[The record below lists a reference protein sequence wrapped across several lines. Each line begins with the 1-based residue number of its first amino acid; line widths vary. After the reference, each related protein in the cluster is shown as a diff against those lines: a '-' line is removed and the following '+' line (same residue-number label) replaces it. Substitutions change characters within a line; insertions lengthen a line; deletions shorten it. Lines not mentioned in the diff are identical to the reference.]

1 MSESP
6 ELKISVRGI
15 VEYSM
20 RGGDI
25 IPGAAPTDAFA
36 EGGKAHRAVQE
47 DRGEFYQSEV
57 SLVESVSGAWCTLVV
72 HGRAD
77 GIDSSGSIETIEE
90 IKSTSRSLQG
100 IGEDDY
106 PAHWAQA
113 KLYGAMLSRRDD
125 LSRVAIRLL
134 YFHRPSGQNLQ
145 FQRVFER
152 DDIEAHWE
160 SLVAPYLAW
169 AETLSEYRR
178 VRNSSIDA
186 LSFPFPSF
194 RAGQKRMAE
203 RVFETI
209 REGETLF
216 LQAPTGIGKTI
227 GVLYPAAKSLAYGHS
242 DKIFYLTAKTV
253 ARSVAEQA
261 VGQLERAGAKIKSV
275 TITAKAKICF
285 LRSEYPLQPPCDPA
299 ICRYA
304 RGHFDR
310 VDDAIAD
317 VFSESI
323 IDRDTIERYA
333 EKHTVC
339 PFEFSLDIANWA
351 DIVIGDYNYAFD
363 PRVQLQRF
371 FQQKGRYCLLID
383 EAHNLVDRGRDMFS
397 ATIDK
402 RNVLNVRRL
411 VRGGPA
417 AGGAALGQAGS
428 ALPSEGR
435 YRKIEERLGE
445 LNSVLLSLKKRVS
458 EDRLAGMIDKTE
470 WDGAHWVGEIEAPK
484 ELVPPATEYLRE
496 VESHA
501 RSGVPIP
508 QEVLDLYFEIY
519 SFLRVLEWY
528 GESYLTLHRITRGG
542 ITSKLACIDPSS
554 LIDQTLAKSRSA
566 VFFSATLEPMAYF
579 ASLLAG
585 TQQGSQVALDSPF
598 PRDNLLLVIDPTI
611 STRFRRRADSYDQI
625 ASRVESLVAS
635 RRGNYLVFF
644 PSYSYADEVRPRF
657 ELLLRKSG
665 TDNVDVISQMRGLS
679 EDDRDSFLKNFSPTP
694 SRSLVGFV
702 VMGGIFAEGIDLVGE
717 RLSGAVVVGPG
728 LPQIGPERDVIRHFF
743 DDRGD
748 HGFDYAY
755 TYPGFNRVQQAAGR
769 VIRTEE
775 DRGVVLLIGDRFAHS
790 NYQELFP
797 PEWHPPILLNESV
810 EFAALLTEFWS

>member
-6 ELKISVRGI
+6 ELRISVRGI

-20 RGGDI
+20 REGDI

-57 SLVESVSGAWCTLVV
+57 SLVETILGAWCTLIV

-77 GIDSSGSIETIEE
+77 GVDSSGSIKTIEE
-90 IKSTSRSLQG
+90 IKSTSRSLRG
-100 IGEDDY
+100 ISEDDY

-113 KLYGAMLSRRDD
+113 KLYGAMLSRRDA
-125 LSRVAIRLL
+125 LPRVAIRLL
-134 YFHRPSGQNLQ
+134 YYHRPSGENLQ

-152 DDIEAHWE
+152 DEIDAHWQ

-169 AETLSEYRR
+169 ADTLSDYRR
-178 VRNSSIDA
+178 IRNSSIDA

-242 DKIFYLTAKTV
+242 DKIFYLTAKSV

-261 VGQLERAGAKIKSV
+261 VGQLEAAGAKIKSV

-310 VDDAIAD
+310 IDDAIAD

-333 EKHTVC
+333 EKHMVC

-351 DIVIGDYNYAFD
+351 DVVIGDYNYAFD
-363 PRVQLQRF
+363 PRVKLQRF
-371 FQQKGRYCLLID
+371 FQQKSRYCLLID

-402 RNVLNVRRL
+402 QKVLNVRRL
-411 VRGGPA
+411 IRKGPPGGS
-417 AGGAALGQAGS
+417 AALARAG
-428 ALPSEGR
+428 AVPSEGR
-435 YRKIEERLGE
+435 YRKIEERLSE
-445 LNSVLLSLKKRVS
+445 LNSVLLSLRKRVS
-458 EDRLAGMIDKTE
+458 EDRLASTINDTE
-470 WDGAHWVGEIEAPK
+470 RDRAQWVGEIEAPK
-484 ELVPPATEYLRE
+484 ELAPPATEYLRE
-496 VESHA
+496 VESFA
-501 RSGVPIP
+501 RNGTPIP

-519 SFLRVLEWY
+519 SFLRVLDWY
-528 GESYLTLHRITRGG
+528 GESYLTLHRINPSG
-542 ITSKLACIDPSS
+542 IASKLACIDPSS
-554 LIDQTLAKSRSA
+554 LIDQTLGKSRSA
-566 VFFSATLEPMAYF
+566 VFFSATLEPMPYF

-585 TQQGSQVALDSPF
+585 AQQGNQVALDSPF

-644 PSYSYADEVRPRF
+644 PSYSYADQVRPRF
-657 ELLLRKSG
+657 EFLLRESG
-665 TDNVDVISQMRGLS
+665 TDDVDVISQMRGLS
-679 EDDRDSFLKNFSPTP
+679 EGDRDAFLKKFSSTP

-748 HGFDYAY
+748 RGFDYAY

-775 DRGVVLLIGDRFAHS
+775 DRGVVLLIDDRFAYS
-790 NYQELFP
+790 NYQDLFP
-797 PEWHPPILLNESV
+797 AEWHPPILLNESV
-810 EFAALLTEFWS
+810 DFATLLAEFWS